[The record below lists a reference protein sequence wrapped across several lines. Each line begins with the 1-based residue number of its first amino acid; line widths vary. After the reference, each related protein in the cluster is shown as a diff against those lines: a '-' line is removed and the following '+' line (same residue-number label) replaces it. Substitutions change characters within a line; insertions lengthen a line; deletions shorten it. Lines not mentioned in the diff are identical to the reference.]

1 MNEGAKV
8 EIRLDDRLG
17 VTLGV
22 DDALAEELE
31 LTLREAVRL

>member
-1 MNEGAKV
+1 MNEGV
-8 EIRLDDRLG
+8 EVVIRLDDRLG

-31 LTLREAVRL
+31 LALREAVRL